1 MYLTG
6 NQKDTEQSME
16 FFKINNSLAL
26 NKRSLTS
33 GLSPKKERKMI

>member
-16 FFKINNSLAL
+16 LFKINNNLTL

-33 GLSPKKERKMI
+33 ALSPKKERKII